1 MKISFL
7 KIQFFEDEESS
18 SCLHDRNVNG
28 ASGPLLVEVDVLK
41 MMLLLQLKTPGF
53 SGAQFNSQV

>member
-1 MKISFL
+1 MKIPFL

-18 SCLHDRNVNG
+18 VCSDRNVNG

-41 MMLLLQLKTPGF
+41 MVLFLQLRTLGF